1 MFKFLPVLLCFCL
14 FYEIEAQSLK
24 ITLKDKNKEPL
35 LGATVQA
42 IRVSD
47 SFSLNA
53 VSDKDGLV
61 QFLTLGTGIY
71 TIYSNYIGFKEDIT
85 NISIEKKAYQ
95 LTIILEESALDLGE
109 VTIVAKRPLISQ
121 EDDKMIIDPE
131 PLAASSMSTLEVL
144 EKTPGLFVDQ
154 DGNIF
159 LNSASPAI
167 VYINGREQ
175 KMSAQDIASILRS
188 LPPGN
193 IQKIEV
199 LRTPSA
205 KYDAAS
211 SGGIVNVVLK
221 KGVKIGQHGSVNSS
235 MNQGNFGNQSL
246 GFNLNNGGNHQ
257 SSYLNLNYLKRDGLD
272 ELNSSRNGAL
282 NSLIIQNAKTR
293 TPGSQ
298 AFLGFGY
305 NREIRKLW
313 NVNADTRINVNGN
326 QSDAKNITTIQSA
339 ENQIISENLNTINN
353 QNDFLSI
360 NQDLGLNI
368 KKDSVGF
375 EWDSKVSF
383 TYNLTNAAQYYSSS
397 FSSPVTQ
404 MIEGNGDALQNRKFL
419 LTQTD
424 LAFNLP
430 WSIKM
435 ESGFKG
441 TFQQFTSRSD
451 YFIKVNSLNKI
462 DPIRTNSFNYK
473 ENITAAYFQFSK
485 SIPGNLRI
493 KTGLRAENTLMDG
506 KQKIPFDTGFLIQR
520 LDFFPYL
527 YISKPIFKIANY
539 ELNAFLI
546 YRRTLNRPDYQNLNP
561 AIRYVDQYF
570 YETGNPAIK
579 PQFTDNIEANISFDN
594 MPIFAVG
601 RNYISDI
608 FSNVVYQDKTN
619 TNVLVRTFDN
629 VGKNKETYFRLI
641 AAIPPGGKY
650 FFVLGTQYNLSEY
663 DGIYENK
670 PLTFTRGSWRFFTF
684 HQIKLFKET
693 KINING
699 FLLLR
704 GQQNF
709 YELETFGQLNISVN
723 HSFLNK
729 KLMIS
734 LSGNDVLRS
743 MVTRF
748 SLQQGNVFTEGDRYG
763 DNRRIGLNVRYAFG
777 IQKKE
782 PKQGLIPNDF
792 D

>member
-1 MFKFLPVLLCFCL
+1 MFKFLSVFCCFCL
-14 FYEIEAQSLK
+14 FLELDAQTLK
-24 ITLKDKNKEPL
+24 ITIKDKNKDPL
-35 LGATVQA
+35 TGATVQV

-47 SFSLNA
+47 SLTFNE
-53 VSDKDGLV
+53 VSDVNGQA
-61 QFLTLGTGIY
+61 QFLKLETGIY
-71 TIYSNYIGFKEDIT
+71 TIYTNYIGFKE
-85 NISIEKKAYQ
+85 NVSNLRVEKKAYQ
-95 LTIILEESALDLGE
+95 LDIILEESALDLGE

-221 KGVKIGQHGSVNSS
+221 KGVKIGQNGSINSS
-235 MNQGNFGNQSL
+235 MNQGNFGNQSA
-246 GFNLNNGGNHQ
+246 GFNLNNGGENQ

-272 ELNSSRNGAL
+272 ELNSSRNGSL

-305 NREIRKLW
+305 NREIRKSW
-313 NVNADTRINVNGN
+313 NINTDTRINVNGN
-326 QSDAKNITTIQSA
+326 KSDAENVTSIQSA
-339 ENQIISENLNTINN
+339 EKQIISNN
-353 QNDFLSI
+353 VNAIQNNNDFLSV
-360 NQDLGLNI
+360 NQDLGLNV
-368 KKDSVGF
+368 KKDSIGF
-375 EWDSKVSF
+375 EWDTKVSF
-383 TYNLTNAAQYYSSS
+383 TYNLTNAAQLYSSS
-397 FSSPVTQ
+397 FSSPVSQ
-404 MIEGNGDALQNRKFL
+404 MIEGNGDAMQNRKFL

-424 LAFNLP
+424 LTFNLP
-430 WSIKM
+430 WSVKM

-441 TFQQFTSRSD
+441 TFQQFTSQAD
-451 YFIKVNSLNKI
+451 YFIKVNSLNTL
-462 DPIRTNSFNYK
+462 DPVRTNSFNYK

-485 SIPGNLRI
+485 PLPGNLRV
-493 KTGLRAENTLMDG
+493 KTGLRAESTRMDG
-506 KQKIPFDTGFLIQR
+506 QQKIPYDTSFLIQR

-527 YISKPIFKIANY
+527 YVSKPIFKIANY

-570 YETGNPAIK
+570 YETGNPALK

-594 MPIFAVG
+594 MPVFAVG

-641 AAIPPGGKY
+641 AAIPPGGRY

-693 KINING
+693 KVNING

-709 YELETFGQLNISVN
+709 YELETFGQLNVSVN
-723 HSFLNK
+723 QSFYNK
-729 KLMIS
+729 KLTIS
-734 LSGNDVLRS
+734 LSGNDILRT

-748 SLQQGNVFTEGDRYG
+748 SLQQGNVFTQGDRYG
-763 DNRRIGLNVRYAFG
+763 DNRRIGLNIRYAFG

-782 PKQGLIPNDF
+782 TRQGIIPNDF

>member
-1 MFKFLPVLLCFCL
+1 MFKFLSVFCCFCL
-14 FYEIEAQSLK
+14 FLELDAQTLK
-24 ITLKDKNKEPL
+24 ITIKDKNKDPL
-35 LGATVQA
+35 TGATVQV

-47 SFSLNA
+47 SLTFNE
-53 VSDKDGLV
+53 VSDVNGQA
-61 QFLTLGTGIY
+61 QFLKLETGIY
-71 TIYSNYIGFKEDIT
+71 TIYTNYIGFKE
-85 NISIEKKAYQ
+85 NVSNLRVEKKAYQ
-95 LTIILEESALDLGE
+95 LDIILEESALDLGE

-221 KGVKIGQHGSVNSS
+221 KGVKIGQNGSINSS
-235 MNQGNFGNQSL
+235 MNQGNFGNQSA
-246 GFNLNNGGNHQ
+246 GFNLNNGGENQ

-272 ELNSSRNGAL
+272 ELNSSRNGSL

-305 NREIRKLW
+305 NREIRKSW
-313 NVNADTRINVNGN
+313 NINTDTRINVNGN
-326 QSDAKNITTIQSA
+326 KSDAENVTNIQSA
-339 ENQIISENLNTINN
+339 EKQIISNN
-353 QNDFLSI
+353 VNAIQNNNDFLSV
-360 NQDLGLNI
+360 NQDLGLNV
-368 KKDSVGF
+368 KKDSIGF
-375 EWDSKVSF
+375 EWDTKVSF
-383 TYNLTNAAQYYSSS
+383 TYNLTNAAQLYSSS
-397 FSSPVTQ
+397 FSSPVSQ
-404 MIEGNGDALQNRKFL
+404 MIEGNGDAMQNRKFL

-424 LAFNLP
+424 LTFNLP
-430 WSIKM
+430 WSVKM

-441 TFQQFTSRSD
+441 TFQQFTSQAD
-451 YFIKVNSLNKI
+451 YFIKVNSLNTL
-462 DPIRTNSFNYK
+462 DPVRTNSFNYK

-485 SIPGNLRI
+485 PLPGNLRV
-493 KTGLRAENTLMDG
+493 KTGLRAESTRMDG
-506 KQKIPFDTGFLIQR
+506 QQKIPYDTSFLIQR

-527 YISKPIFKIANY
+527 YVSKPIFKIANY

-570 YETGNPAIK
+570 YETGNPALK

-594 MPIFAVG
+594 MPVFAVG

-641 AAIPPGGKY
+641 AAIPPGGRY

-693 KINING
+693 KVNING
-699 FLLLR
+699 FLSLR

-709 YELETFGQLNISVN
+709 YELETFGQLNVSVN
-723 HSFLNK
+723 QSFYNK
-729 KLMIS
+729 KLTIS
-734 LSGNDVLRS
+734 LSGNDILRT

-748 SLQQGNVFTEGDRYG
+748 SLQQGNVFTQGDRYG
-763 DNRRIGLNVRYAFG
+763 DNRRIGLNIRYAFG

-782 PKQGLIPNDF
+782 TRQGIIPNDF

>member
-1 MFKFLPVLLCFCL
+1 MFKILSVFCCFCL
-14 FYEIEAQSLK
+14 FLELDAQTLK
-24 ITLKDKNKEPL
+24 ITIKDKNKDPL
-35 LGATVQA
+35 TGATVQV

-47 SFSLNA
+47 SLTFNE
-53 VSDKDGLV
+53 VSDVNGQA
-61 QFLTLGTGIY
+61 QFLKLETGIY
-71 TIYSNYIGFKEDIT
+71 TIYTNYIGFKE
-85 NISIEKKAYQ
+85 NVSNLRVEKKAYQ
-95 LTIILEESALDLGE
+95 LDIILEESALDLGE

-221 KGVKIGQHGSVNSS
+221 KGVKIGQNGSINSS
-235 MNQGNFGNQSL
+235 MNQGNFGNQSA
-246 GFNLNNGGNHQ
+246 GFNLNNGGENQ

-272 ELNSSRNGAL
+272 ELNSSRNGSL

-305 NREIRKLW
+305 NREIRKSW
-313 NVNADTRINVNGN
+313 NINTDTRINVNGN
-326 QSDAKNITTIQSA
+326 KSDAENVTSIQSA
-339 ENQIISENLNTINN
+339 EKQIISNN
-353 QNDFLSI
+353 VNAIQNNNDFLSV
-360 NQDLGLNI
+360 NQDLGLNV
-368 KKDSVGF
+368 KKDSIGF
-375 EWDSKVSF
+375 EWDTKVSF
-383 TYNLTNAAQYYSSS
+383 TYNLTNAAQLYSSS
-397 FSSPVTQ
+397 FSSPVSQ
-404 MIEGNGDALQNRKFL
+404 MIEGNGDAMQNRKFL

-424 LAFNLP
+424 LTFNLP
-430 WSIKM
+430 WSVKM

-441 TFQQFTSRSD
+441 TFQQFTSQAD
-451 YFIKVNSLNKI
+451 YFIKVNSLNTL
-462 DPIRTNSFNYK
+462 DPVRTNSFNYK

-485 SIPGNLRI
+485 PLPGNLRV
-493 KTGLRAENTLMDG
+493 KTGLRAESTRMDG
-506 KQKIPFDTGFLIQR
+506 QQKIPYDTSFLIQR

-527 YISKPIFKIANY
+527 YVSKPIFKIANY

-570 YETGNPAIK
+570 YETGNPALK

-594 MPIFAVG
+594 MPVFAVG

-641 AAIPPGGKY
+641 AAIPPGGRY

-693 KINING
+693 KVNING

-709 YELETFGQLNISVN
+709 YELETFGQLNVSVN
-723 HSFLNK
+723 QSFYNK
-729 KLMIS
+729 KLTIS
-734 LSGNDVLRS
+734 LSGNDILRT

-748 SLQQGNVFTEGDRYG
+748 SLQQGNVFTQGDRYG
-763 DNRRIGLNVRYAFG
+763 DNRRIGLNIRYAFG

-782 PKQGLIPNDF
+782 TRQGIIPNDF

>member
-1 MFKFLPVLLCFCL
+1 MFKFLSVFCCFCL
-14 FYEIEAQSLK
+14 FLELDAQTLK
-24 ITLKDKNKEPL
+24 ITIKDKNKDPL
-35 LGATVQA
+35 TGATVQV

-47 SFSLNA
+47 SLTFNE
-53 VSDKDGLV
+53 VSDVNGQA
-61 QFLTLGTGIY
+61 QFLKLETGIY
-71 TIYSNYIGFKEDIT
+71 TIYTNYIGFKE
-85 NISIEKKAYQ
+85 NVSNLRVEKKAYQ
-95 LTIILEESALDLGE
+95 LDIILEESALDLGE

-221 KGVKIGQHGSVNSS
+221 KGVKIGQNGSINSS
-235 MNQGNFGNQSL
+235 MNQGNFGNQSA
-246 GFNLNNGGNHQ
+246 GFNLNNGGENQ

-272 ELNSSRNGAL
+272 ELNSSRNGSL

-305 NREIRKLW
+305 NREIRKSW
-313 NVNADTRINVNGN
+313 NINTDTRINVNGN
-326 QSDAKNITTIQSA
+326 KSDAENVTNIQSA
-339 ENQIISENLNTINN
+339 EKQIISNN
-353 QNDFLSI
+353 VNAIQNNNDFLSV
-360 NQDLGLNI
+360 NQDLGLNV
-368 KKDSVGF
+368 KKDSIGF
-375 EWDSKVSF
+375 EWDTKVSF
-383 TYNLTNAAQYYSSS
+383 TYNLTNAAQLYSSS
-397 FSSPVTQ
+397 FSSPVSQ
-404 MIEGNGDALQNRKFL
+404 MIEGNGDAMQNRKFL

-424 LAFNLP
+424 LTFNLP
-430 WSIKM
+430 WSVKM

-441 TFQQFTSRSD
+441 TFQQFTSQAD
-451 YFIKVNSLNKI
+451 YFIKVNSLNTL
-462 DPIRTNSFNYK
+462 DPVRTNSFNYK

-485 SIPGNLRI
+485 PLPGNLRV
-493 KTGLRAENTLMDG
+493 KTGLRAESTRMDG
-506 KQKIPFDTGFLIQR
+506 QQKIPYDTSFLIQR

-527 YISKPIFKIANY
+527 YVSKPIFKIANY

-570 YETGNPAIK
+570 YETGNPALK

-594 MPIFAVG
+594 MPVFAVG

-641 AAIPPGGKY
+641 AAIPPGGRY

-693 KINING
+693 KVNING

-709 YELETFGQLNISVN
+709 YELETFGQLNVSVN
-723 HSFLNK
+723 QSFYNK
-729 KLMIS
+729 KLTIS
-734 LSGNDVLRS
+734 LSGNDILRT

-748 SLQQGNVFTEGDRYG
+748 SLQQGNVFTQGDRYG
-763 DNRRIGLNVRYAFG
+763 DNRRIGLNIRYAFG

-782 PKQGLIPNDF
+782 TRQGIIPNDF

>member
-1 MFKFLPVLLCFCL
+1 MVKFLLVFSCFCL
-14 FYEIEAQSLK
+14 FLELDAQTLK
-24 ITLKDKNKEPL
+24 IIIKDKNKDPL
-35 LGATVQA
+35 TGATVQV
-42 IRVSD
+42 IRASDSLTFNEVSD
-47 SFSLNA
+47 VN
-53 VSDKDGLV
+53 GLA
-61 QFLTLGTGIY
+61 QFLKLETGIY
-71 TIYSNYIGFKEDIT
+71 TIYTNYIGFKENVS
-85 NISIEKKAYQ
+85 NIKVEKKAYQ
-95 LTIILEESALDLGE
+95 LDIRLEETALDLGE

-131 PLAASSMSTLEVL
+131 PLAASSISTLEVL

-221 KGVKIGQHGSVNSS
+221 KGVKIGQNGSVNSS
-235 MNQGNFGNQSL
+235 MNQGNFGNQSA
-246 GFNLNNGGNHQ
+246 GFNLNNGGENQ

-272 ELNSSRNGAL
+272 ELNSSRNGSL

-305 NREIRKLW
+305 NREIRKSW
-313 NVNADTRINVNGN
+313 NINTDTRINVNGN
-326 QSDAKNITTIQSA
+326 NSDAENVTTIQSA
-339 ENQIISENLNTINN
+339 EKQIISNNINAIQN
-353 QNDFLSI
+353 NNDFLSV
-360 NQDLGLNI
+360 NQDLGLNV
-368 KKDSVGF
+368 KKDSIGF
-375 EWDSKVSF
+375 EWDTKVSF
-383 TYNLTNAAQYYSSS
+383 TYNLTNAAQLYSSS
-397 FSSPVTQ
+397 FSSPVSQ
-404 MIEGNGDALQNRKFL
+404 LIEGNGDAMQNRKFL

-424 LAFNLP
+424 LTFNLP
-430 WSIKM
+430 WSVKM

-441 TFQQFTSRSD
+441 TFQQFTSQAD
-451 YFIKVNSLNKI
+451 YFIKVNSLNTI
-462 DPIRTNSFNYK
+462 DPVRTNSFNYK

-485 SIPGNLRI
+485 PLPGNLRV
-493 KTGLRAENTLMDG
+493 KTGLRAESTRMDG
-506 KQKIPFDTGFLIQR
+506 QQKIPYDTSFLIQR

-527 YISKPIFKIANY
+527 YVSKPIFKIANY

-570 YETGNPAIK
+570 YETGNPALK

-641 AAIPPGGKY
+641 AAIPPGGRY

-693 KINING
+693 KVNING

-709 YELETFGQLNISVN
+709 YELETFGQLNVSVN
-723 HSFLNK
+723 QSFYNK
-729 KLMIS
+729 KLTIS
-734 LSGNDVLRS
+734 LSGNDILRT

-748 SLQQGNVFTEGDRYG
+748 SLQQGNVFTQGDRYG

-782 PKQGLIPNDF
+782 TRQGIIPNDF

>member
-1 MFKFLPVLLCFCL
+1 MFKFLSVFCCFCL
-14 FYEIEAQSLK
+14 YLELDAQTLK
-24 ITLKDKNKEPL
+24 ITIKDKNKDPL
-35 LGATVQA
+35 TGATVQV

-47 SFSLNA
+47 SLTFNE
-53 VSDKDGLV
+53 VSDVNGQA
-61 QFLTLGTGIY
+61 QFLKLETGIY
-71 TIYSNYIGFKEDIT
+71 TIYTNYIGFKE
-85 NISIEKKAYQ
+85 NVSNLRVEKKAYQ
-95 LTIILEESALDLGE
+95 LDIILEESALDLGE

-221 KGVKIGQHGSVNSS
+221 KGVKIGQNGSINSS
-235 MNQGNFGNQSL
+235 MNQGNFGNQSA
-246 GFNLNNGGNHQ
+246 GFNLNNGGENQ

-272 ELNSSRNGAL
+272 ELNSSRNGSL

-305 NREIRKLW
+305 NREIRKSW
-313 NVNADTRINVNGN
+313 NINTDTRINVNGN
-326 QSDAKNITTIQSA
+326 KSDAENVTSIQSA
-339 ENQIISENLNTINN
+339 EKQIISNN
-353 QNDFLSI
+353 VNAIQNNNDFLSV
-360 NQDLGLNI
+360 NQDLGLNV
-368 KKDSVGF
+368 KKDSIGF
-375 EWDSKVSF
+375 EWDTKVSF
-383 TYNLTNAAQYYSSS
+383 TYNLTNAAQLYSSS
-397 FSSPVTQ
+397 FSSPVSQ
-404 MIEGNGDALQNRKFL
+404 MIEGNGDAMQNRKFL

-424 LAFNLP
+424 LTFNLP
-430 WSIKM
+430 WSVKM

-441 TFQQFTSRSD
+441 TFQQFTSQAD
-451 YFIKVNSLNKI
+451 YFIKVNSLNTL
-462 DPIRTNSFNYK
+462 DPVRTNSFNYK

-485 SIPGNLRI
+485 PLPGNLRV
-493 KTGLRAENTLMDG
+493 KTGLRAESTRMDG
-506 KQKIPFDTGFLIQR
+506 QQKIPYDTSFLIQR

-527 YISKPIFKIANY
+527 YVSKPIFKIANY

-570 YETGNPAIK
+570 YETGNPALK

-594 MPIFAVG
+594 MPVFAVG

-641 AAIPPGGKY
+641 AAIPPGGRY

-693 KINING
+693 KVNING

-709 YELETFGQLNISVN
+709 YELETFGQLNVSVN
-723 HSFLNK
+723 QSFYNK
-729 KLMIS
+729 KLTIS
-734 LSGNDVLRS
+734 LSGNDILRT

-748 SLQQGNVFTEGDRYG
+748 SLQQGNVFTQGDRYG
-763 DNRRIGLNVRYAFG
+763 DNRRIGLNIRYAFG

-782 PKQGLIPNDF
+782 TRQGIIPNDF

>member
-1 MFKFLPVLLCFCL
+1 MFKILSVFCCFCL
-14 FYEIEAQSLK
+14 FLELDAQTLK
-24 ITLKDKNKEPL
+24 ITIKDKNKDPL
-35 LGATVQA
+35 TGATVQV

-47 SFSLNA
+47 SLTFNE
-53 VSDKDGLV
+53 VSDVNGQA
-61 QFLTLGTGIY
+61 QFLKLETGIY
-71 TIYSNYIGFKEDIT
+71 TIYTNYIGFKE
-85 NISIEKKAYQ
+85 NVSNLRVEKKAYQ
-95 LTIILEESALDLGE
+95 LDIILEESALDLGE

-221 KGVKIGQHGSVNSS
+221 KGVKIGQNGSINSS
-235 MNQGNFGNQSL
+235 MNQGNFGNQSA
-246 GFNLNNGGNHQ
+246 GFNLNNGGENQ

-272 ELNSSRNGAL
+272 ELNSSRNGSL

-305 NREIRKLW
+305 NREIRKSW
-313 NVNADTRINVNGN
+313 NINTDTRINVNGN
-326 QSDAKNITTIQSA
+326 KSDAENVTNIQSA
-339 ENQIISENLNTINN
+339 EKQIISNN
-353 QNDFLSI
+353 VNAIQNNNDFLSV
-360 NQDLGLNI
+360 NQDLGLNV
-368 KKDSVGF
+368 KKDSIGF
-375 EWDSKVSF
+375 EWDTKVSF
-383 TYNLTNAAQYYSSS
+383 TYNLTNAAQLYSSS
-397 FSSPVTQ
+397 FSSPVSQ
-404 MIEGNGDALQNRKFL
+404 MIEGNGDAMQNRKFL

-424 LAFNLP
+424 LTFNLP
-430 WSIKM
+430 WSVKM

-441 TFQQFTSRSD
+441 TFQQFTSQAD
-451 YFIKVNSLNKI
+451 YFIKVNSLNTL
-462 DPIRTNSFNYK
+462 DPVRTNSFNYK

-485 SIPGNLRI
+485 PLPGNLRV
-493 KTGLRAENTLMDG
+493 KTGLRAESTRMDG
-506 KQKIPFDTGFLIQR
+506 QQKIPYDTSFLIQR

-527 YISKPIFKIANY
+527 YVSKPIFKIANY

-570 YETGNPAIK
+570 YETGNPALK

-594 MPIFAVG
+594 MPVFAVG

-641 AAIPPGGKY
+641 AAIPPGGRY

-693 KINING
+693 KVNING

-709 YELETFGQLNISVN
+709 YELETFGQLNVSVN
-723 HSFLNK
+723 QSFYNK
-729 KLMIS
+729 KLTIS
-734 LSGNDVLRS
+734 LSGNDILRT

-748 SLQQGNVFTEGDRYG
+748 SLQQGNVFTQGDRYG
-763 DNRRIGLNVRYAFG
+763 DNRRIGLNIRYAFG

-782 PKQGLIPNDF
+782 TRQGIIPNDF